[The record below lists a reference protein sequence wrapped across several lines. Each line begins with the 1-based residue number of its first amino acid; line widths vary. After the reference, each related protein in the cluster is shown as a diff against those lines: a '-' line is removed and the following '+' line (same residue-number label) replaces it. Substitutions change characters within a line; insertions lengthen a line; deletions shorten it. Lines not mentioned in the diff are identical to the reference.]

1 MPKSLRCADAGMDCA
16 GEFTTDTEDE
26 LMKHVQLHAAE
37 AHPDLE
43 LTPELAEQIQ
53 KLVRTV

>member
-1 MPKSLRCADAGMDCA
+1 MPKSLRCADSGMDCP

-26 LMKHVQLHAAE
+26 LMQHVTLHAGI

-43 LTPELAEQIQ
+43 VTPEFAEKIRE
-53 KLVRTV
+53 LVRTV

>member
-1 MPKSLRCADAGMDCA
+1 MAKSLSCADAGMDCPA
-16 GEFTTDTEDE
+16 RFVTDTEDE
-26 LMKHVQLHAAE
+26 LMQHVQLHAGV

-43 LTPELAEQIQ
+43 ITPELAEQIG

>member
-1 MPKSLRCADAGMDCA
+1 MAKSLRCADAGMDCPA
-16 GEFTTDTEDE
+16 QFTTDTEDE
-26 LMKHVQLHAAE
+26 LMQHVQLHAGV

-43 LTPELAEQIQ
+43 ITPELAEQIG